1 MKTDSIYIHHF
12 TPVLN
17 ALCQR
22 YKQVDFDDI
31 LDAVHDA
38 FEASL
43 SFEGQILQPGA
54 WLYRV
59 AERKLL
65 HFLRKRNIP
74 HLPPDPSG
82 HKADEDDVTLTLLNF
97 LLNIETKDR
106 NRLALALFYVGGLSR
121 KEIASA
127 LKIQPENVKKI
138 LQRSTS
144 ILRESYNRDL
154 APKVPKASSQ
164 LLQFLYLLFN
174 EGYKGT
180 DAKEALSEHMCFV
193 AIKYAQYIEPNPE
206 TYALL
211 ALMHFHLARFPARI
225 NKGVFVPLPEQD
237 RTLYDKPLIQQG
249 YFYLRQAGRCTHH
262 YFLLA
267 LISAIHSSSPTFA
280 DTDWQKITVLYSKIK
295 HLSHELQLNYYIAKS
310 HISDP
315 EECLDFI
322 LTFPPSLSSIS
333 AAAYLY
339 ERLRN
344 YLSAISKY
352 KEASNYTENPA
363 DLRFFEKK
371 ILYLNEKI
379 NPTLLNN
386 KL

>member
-1 MKTDSIYIHHF
+1 MKADSIYIHHF

-82 HKADEDDVTLTLLNF
+82 HKADEDDVTLTLLDF

-127 LKIQPENVKKI
+127 LKIQPENVKKNPSKIYRHSQRI
-138 LQRSTS
+138 LQ
-144 ILRESYNRDL
+144 
-154 APKVPKASSQ
+154 
-164 LLQFLYLLFN
+164 
-174 EGYKGT
+174 
-180 DAKEALSEHMCFV
+180 
-193 AIKYAQYIEPNPE
+193 
-206 TYALL
+206 
-211 ALMHFHLARFPARI
+211 
-225 NKGVFVPLPEQD
+225 
-237 RTLYDKPLIQQG
+237 
-249 YFYLRQAGRCTHH
+249 
-262 YFLLA
+262 
-267 LISAIHSSSPTFA
+267 
-280 DTDWQKITVLYSKIK
+280 
-295 HLSHELQLNYYIAKS
+295 
-310 HISDP
+310 
-315 EECLDFI
+315 
-322 LTFPPSLSSIS
+322 
-333 AAAYLY
+333 
-339 ERLRN
+339 
-344 YLSAISKY
+344 
-352 KEASNYTENPA
+352 
-363 DLRFFEKK
+363 
-371 ILYLNEKI
+371 
-379 NPTLLNN
+379 
-386 KL
+386 